1 MQKKCEKNATEL
13 LGLHLHFSKNAI
25 SKSICNFGKSHFS
38 KNAISKSI
46 CNFGKSHFSKNAISI
61 FRTTFVKT
69 HFLENAKCNDHRNLY
84 FFLARILD
92 EAPARPQCNQSLGK
106 VWGLKFPG
114 PGPSPGPS
122 PSPSPN
128 LPVFLRLKATAYR
141 RLTLAVAYLKLR
153 IDLPHIV
160 FFSGHQ
166 WYPTKAGKLWPMIC
180 DCKAFSSTFL
190 VAFMWQVAEL

>member
-1 MQKKCEKNATEL
+1 MQKKCENNATEL
-13 LGLHLHFSKNAI
+13 LGLHL
-25 SKSICNFGKSHFS
+25 HFS

-114 PGPSPGPS
+114 PGPSP
-122 PSPSPN
+122 SPSPN

-141 RLTLAVAYLKLR
+141 PLTLAVAYLKLR

-160 FFSGHQ
+160 FFSGSTSGILQ
-166 WYPTKAGKLWPMIC
+166 RLASCGPWFVIAKRSLARFWWPSCGRWQSCSI
-180 DCKAFSSTFL
+180 
-190 VAFMWQVAEL
+190 VAASR

>member
-1 MQKKCEKNATEL
+1 MQLFKVHFGLHFFLHFFCIFNSKIDQKCKKMPKKCEKNATEL
-13 LGLHLHFSKNAI
+13 LGLHLR
-25 SKSICNFGKSHFS
+25 FS

-114 PGPSPGPS
+114 PGPSP
-122 PSPSPN
+122 SPSPN

-141 RLTLAVAYLKLR
+141 PLTLAVAYLKLR

-160 FFSGHQ
+160 FFLAPPVVSYKGWQAVAHD
-166 WYPTKAGKLWPMIC
+166 LWLQ
-180 DCKAFSSTFL
+180 SVL
-190 VAFMWQVAEL
+190 

>member
-1 MQKKCEKNATEL
+1 MQKKCENNATEL
-13 LGLHLHFSKNAI
+13 LGLHL
-25 SKSICNFGKSHFS
+25 HFS

-106 VWGLKFPG
+106 V
-114 PGPSPGPS
+114 
-122 PSPSPN
+122 
-128 LPVFLRLKATAYR
+128 
-141 RLTLAVAYLKLR
+141 
-153 IDLPHIV
+153 
-160 FFSGHQ
+160 
-166 WYPTKAGKLWPMIC
+166 
-180 DCKAFSSTFL
+180 
-190 VAFMWQVAEL
+190 